1 MPRHARVFAPGS
13 IGNVG
18 PGFDVLGLAVGGIG
32 DTVTVSLHEGPD
44 VVDAVTG
51 RDAEQ
56 IPRETARNA
65 AALAARAFLDAHGA
79 GRLRFRM
86 TIDKGLALS
95 GGMGG
100 SAASSVAGALA
111 AARAMDEDPSPVAL
125 MRAAMAGESVVSG
138 RHLDNIAAS
147 ALGGLTLV
155 RTIEPVDVVRVPLA
169 GEWWV
174 ALVTPEVRIET
185 RAARAI
191 LPEAWGRADW
201 VQQMANTAALVHAF
215 AVGDR
220 ALVRRALDDG
230 YAEPRR
236 AALIPRFAEVKQAA
250 LAAGALGCSISGSG
264 PTVFA
269 LAAASEGALR
279 CASAMKDALGSVP
292 AAVHVGRVAEEG
304 ARELP

>member
-1 MPRHARVFAPGS
+1 VSRRATVFAPGS

-32 DTVTVSLHEGPD
+32 DTVTVELHGAPD
-44 VVDAVTG
+44 VIEAVTG
-51 RDAEQ
+51 RDAAQ
-56 IPRETARNA
+56 IPRETGLNSA
-65 AALAARAFLDAHGA
+65 AIAARAFLDAHGA
-79 GRLRFRM
+79 GDARFRM
-86 TIDKGLALS
+86 TIDKGLTLS

-111 AARAMDEDPSPVAL
+111 AARAIEQDPSANAL
-125 MRAAMAGESVVSG
+125 MQAALAGEMTVSG

-147 ALGGLTLV
+147 LHGGLTLV
-155 RTIEPVDVVRVPLA
+155 RSMDGLDVVKVPLR

-174 ALVTPEVRIET
+174 ALVTPDVRVVT
-185 RAARAI
+185 RAARAL
-191 LPEAWGRADW
+191 LPEAWGRAEW
-201 VQQMANTAALVHAF
+201 VQQMANTAALVHGF
-215 AVGDR
+215 ATGDR
-220 ALVRRALDDG
+220 DLVRRSLDDR

-250 LAAGALGCSISGSG
+250 LDCGALGCSISGSG

-269 LAAASEGALR
+269 LAASSSDARR
-279 CASAMKDALGSVP
+279 CASAMQTAFAGTP
-292 AAVHVGRVAEEG
+292 ASAHVGRAADEG